1 MSAPTTGR
9 SDASI
14 VDRVPP
20 LAFFMVSAVSHYL
33 GPGLAVLLF
42 GAIPPLGVGL
52 LRIAAAAI
60 VFALWRR
67 PWRFL
72 AAWSARERLDVALLG
87 LTLAAMNLVF
97 YLAIARLPLATV
109 GAIEFLG
116 PIALA
121 AAGLRTRRNLVAFAL
136 AMAGVAML
144 TRVRIAGD
152 PLGFVFA
159 FANAAL
165 FVLYVLLGHRI
176 AGWGGMR
183 GTDRLAAAMLIALV
197 AATPAGLMD
206 TLPAWRD
213 AGLLA
218 AAFGVGVLSSVIP
231 YVCDQFAMARLP
243 RASFALLLALLPAM
257 AAAIGIILLHQ
268 VPGRGE
274 ATGIA
279 LVMAGVALHRG
290 GARPR

>member
-1 MSAPTTGR
+1 
-9 SDASI
+9 
-14 VDRVPP
+14 
-20 LAFFMVSAVSHYL
+20 
-33 GPGLAVLLF
+33 
-42 GAIPPLGVGL
+42 
-52 LRIAAAAI
+52 
-60 VFALWRR
+60 
-67 PWRFL
+67 
-72 AAWSARERLDVALLG
+72 
-87 LTLAAMNLVF
+87 
-97 YLAIARLPLATV
+97 
-109 GAIEFLG
+109 
-116 PIALA
+116 
-121 AAGLRTRRNLVAFAL
+121 
-136 AMAGVAML
+136 
-144 TRVRIAGD
+144 
-152 PLGFVFA
+152 
-159 FANAAL
+159 
-165 FVLYVLLGHRI
+165 
-176 AGWGGMR
+176 MR